1 MFNGSSYQ
9 NCPSRCPCVPAVQWC
24 PSCYICCL
32 NRFQIISKCVNDM
45 YVNGLYYVNKLFWL
59 GNEMHQFA
67 NSPARLE
74 LFGMHN
80 KSQVSIENCILI
92 SLYTT
97 SSAST
102 IIWHCHYQRHY
113 HHHYPVSRPLH
124 HRYHRCRLRY
134 QGNYQRNCHR
144 NPHETQK
151 FGQRNH
157 RSSLDAR
164 YQERNFRNEVLFLN
178 SVKKKTP
185 QDIYLVIA

>member
-1 MFNGSSYQ
+1 
-9 NCPSRCPCVPAVQWC
+9 
-24 PSCYICCL
+24 
-32 NRFQIISKCVNDM
+32 
-45 YVNGLYYVNKLFWL
+45 
-59 GNEMHQFA
+59 MHQFA
-67 NSPARLE
+67 NSPARLKCRTRAHHNNRIRRLAFLSPCKIGRQTNIVPE
-74 LFGMHN
+74 LFGIHN

-102 IIWHCHYQRHY
+102 IIRHCHYQRHY
-113 HHHYPVSRPLH
+113 HYHYPVSRPLH

-144 NPHETQK
+144 RPHETQK

-164 YQERNFRNEVLFLN
+164 CQERNFRNEVLFLN